1 MIDASGKENHLE
13 WYGANPN
20 HEWRPLMPNTIENL
34 LTRNLLEVFGES
46 DAVKRRLAIAAL
58 WAEDGVF
65 VDPFGSYVGYT
76 ALNEAVSQLHAKF
89 PGFRFAPIGAPQ
101 AFYDVGRL
109 AWGHGPV
116 GGPPKVT
123 GLDVVTVRDDRIAA
137 LYAFIDTLVP

>member
-1 MIDASGKENHLE
+1 
-13 WYGANPN
+13 
-20 HEWRPLMPNTIENL
+20 MPNRIENL

-89 PGFRFAPIGAPQ
+89 PGFHFAPIGAPQ

-137 LYAFIDTLVP
+137 LYAFIDTLAT